1 MTFFAIQIGLLL
13 SENLLQMSAPKS
25 EKKTSGPFATRSKS
39 LFPKFPAFLKEEAGH
54 RLLKKKN
61 ARTYG
66 FCQKG
71 REFDFLTVV
80 FDHSAGK
87 NQGTNPIDNKVLTFR
102 TERET

>member
-71 REFDFLTVV
+71 REFDFLTVE
-80 FDHSAGK
+80 FDHFAGK
-87 NQGTNPIDNKVLTFR
+87 TKEQTQLT
-102 TERET
+102 TKYSLLGQRET